1 MYEFATRATFGNALV
16 FNTLHGGVGEGG
28 QVQKLFDILGVLY
41 IGSGASSVGTCSD
54 KVPPPSHPERFIA
67 RHGLLHD
74 GQEPLSWG

>member
-41 IGSGASSVGTCSD
+41 IGSKASSAGTCSD
-54 KVPPPSHPERFIA
+54 KVGVPA
-67 RHGLLHD
+67 T
-74 GQEPLSWG
+74 LS